1 MVSDTIIEYVTSQN
15 ITQRTVSL
23 ILNHCTGHPMSTRD
37 WARIVVLS
45 FALLMFPMAIAAPT
59 PVPTA
64 DYPQGIF
71 GGVSIEVSNVT
82 NASSESSMAEYP
94 SIAEVY
100 TASWCGNCVYAEEG
114 LYAAIAEA
122 TGETTTLT
130 FHRAIGEVEDPF
142 GVESADHRWEA
153 RYGNTSKDT
162 VSVMRAPPTII
173 INGETMHAGS
183 GGLEG
188 EQLKPYYAESLSQ
201 PHQFSQ
207 ESATSS
213 LSWSSEDMA
222 SGTLTWNLEAGD
234 WLPESTTSLVFVVE
248 ASATFE
254 EGSNGLGDY
263 HDVVRDMVELDD
275 NSGSMNYTLP
285 AAWDGEDLSLVLVHQ
300 WSEELEIACC
310 DVSPSA
316 PEDDGLLGLPAIGA
330 MWVVVGL
337 AGAALVANISNRENQ

>member
-1 MVSDTIIEYVTSQN
+1 
-15 ITQRTVSL
+15 
-23 ILNHCTGHPMSTRD
+23 MSTRN
-37 WARIVVLS
+37 WTRIIVLCS
-45 FALLMFPMAIAAPT
+45 ALLMLPMAVGAPT

-71 GGVSIEVSNVT
+71 GGISIEVSNVT
-82 NASSESSMAEYP
+82 DASTESPMSEFPA
-94 SIAEVY
+94 IAEVY
-100 TASWCGNCVYAEEG
+100 TATWCENCVYAEEG
-114 LYAAIAEA
+114 LYAAIGEA
-122 TGETTTLT
+122 SGETTTLT

-142 GVESADHRWEA
+142 GVESVDHRWEE
-153 RYGNTSKDT
+153 RYGETSKK
-162 VSVMRAPPTII
+162 VVNIMRAPPTII

-183 GGLEG
+183 GGLHK
-188 EQLKPYYAESLSQ
+188 EQLKPYYAESLAQ
-201 PHQFSQ
+201 PPQYSQ

-213 LSWSSEDMA
+213 LSWSSEDMV

-234 WLPESTTSLVFVVE
+234 WLPESTTTLVFVVE

-263 HDVVRDMVELDD
+263 HDVVRDMVELDG

-285 AAWDGEDLSLVLVHQ
+285 IAWDGDDLSLVLVHQ
-300 WSEELEIACC
+300 WSEQPLVNYVDSDSE
-310 DVSPSA
+310 
-316 PEDDGLLGLPAIGA
+316 GLFGLPAIGV

>member
-1 MVSDTIIEYVTSQN
+1 MASDTIIEYVTIQN
-15 ITQRTVSL
+15 ITQPTVSL
-23 ILNHCTGHPMSTRD
+23 ILNHCAGHPMSTRD

-173 INGETMHAGS
+173 INGEIMHAGS

-213 LSWSSEDMA
+213 LSWSSEDMV

-263 HDVVRDMVELDD
+263 HDVVRDMVELDG
-275 NSGSMNYTLP
+275 NSGSMTYTLP

-310 DVSPSA
+310 DVSPSV